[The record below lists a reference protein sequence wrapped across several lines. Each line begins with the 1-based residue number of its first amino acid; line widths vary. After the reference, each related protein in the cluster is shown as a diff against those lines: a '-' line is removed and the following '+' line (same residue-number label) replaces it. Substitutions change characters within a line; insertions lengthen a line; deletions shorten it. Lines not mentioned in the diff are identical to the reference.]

1 MGMKKMVL
9 ITLGLFVLAC
19 VLLVIAG
26 TLLVKCLVK
35 LAAFLKMNEFVAAF
49 LLMAFCTSLPEL
61 FVGISSALA
70 GKPAFSLGNVIG
82 SNIIDLTLVAG
93 IAVVLA
99 RGIRI
104 GSPLLRKE
112 VYGMVLLATLPMVL
126 MFIGQE
132 LSRFDALILL
142 GAFAIYFY
150 RMLVSG
156 HTGFSHRLNG
166 TVSPWAGLGMFS
178 LFIACAIV
186 LYVSASMVVRYGTQL
201 AVDLALPPILVGLFF
216 VALGTSLPELTF
228 SVRAALTKHAPLA
241 LGDLVGAVVVNSTIV
256 LAVTALIAPISNSF
270 FVFISSA
277 VFMVAITFLFAT
289 FIASGNRLTWREGIS
304 LILFYVVFVIV
315 ELNLR
320 QFF

>member
-1 MGMKKMVL
+1 MVL
-9 ITLGLFVLAC
+9 VTIGLFVLAC

-26 TLLVKCLVK
+26 MLLVKSLVK
-35 LAAFLKMNEFVAAF
+35 LASFLRLNEFIAAF
-49 LLMAFCTSLPEL
+49 ILMAVCTSLPEL

-82 SNIIDLTLVAG
+82 SNIVDLTLVAG
-93 IAVVLA
+93 IAVALA
-99 RGIRI
+99 RGIKI
-104 GSPLLRKE
+104 GNPLLRKE
-112 VYGMVLLATLPMVL
+112 VYGMVLLAALPMAL
-126 MFIGQE
+126 MFIGHV

-156 HTGFSHRLNG
+156 HTGFTHKFDGR
-166 TVSPWAGLGMFS
+166 VSPWAGLGVFS
-178 LFIACAIV
+178 LFVVCAV
-186 LYVSASMVVRYGTQL
+186 GLYASASMVVRYGTQL

-228 SVRAALTKHAPLA
+228 SARAALTRHAPLA

-256 LAVTALIAPISNSF
+256 LAVTALIRPITNSF
-270 FVFISSA
+270 FVFLSSA

-289 FIASGNRLTWREGIS
+289 FIASGNKLSWREGIS
-304 LILFYVVFVIV
+304 LILFYVVFIIV